1 MKVLYNPSLSL
12 KVIELNSKENI
23 EGYKILLNSFW
34 SNNIYYNYEYLIYY
48 ENDQQN
54 LRYFLLELHGE
65 PIVLMPFFMR
75 RIDSNLKLDNEF
87 YDVITPYG
95 YGGPLFDENVKNY
108 LEYFWNKVD
117 AWYSRNNVV
126 SEFVRFSL
134 RQNSDNYT
142 GNLEHTL
149 TNVRGLILEDQDKQW
164 QNFVPKVRN
173 NFRTAEKNNLSFVA
187 KIGSNISQ
195 NDIVEFHSVYI
206 DTMKRNNASEIY
218 FFSLEYF
225 QNLIFSNT
233 QNFSI
238 VFTEKDGVVISTELI
253 IFWKDTMYAFL
264 GGTRGDY
271 FHLRPNDF
279 LRVNIIKLASEL
291 KFKYYVLGGGRV
303 DGDGLYKSKKAFFP
317 KDEDPIFYTGRKI
330 INSLVYSQ
338 LTQEHTSIKTSF
350 FPAYRLPR

>member
-1 MKVLYNPSLSL
+1 MKILSSPLLAL
-12 KVIELNSKENI
+12 KVVELNSKKSI
-23 EGYKILLNSFW
+23 EEYKALLNSFW
-34 SNNIYYNYEYLIYY
+34 SNNIYYNYEYMAYY
-48 ENDQQN
+48 ENN
-54 LRYFLLELHGE
+54 LERLSYFILKKEGV
-65 PIVLMPFFMR
+65 PIIIMPFFIR
-75 RIDSNLKLDNEF
+75 QIDSNIEFSNTF
-87 YDVITPYG
+87 YDVVTPYG
-95 YGGPLFDENVKNY
+95 YGGPLFNEEFKNY
-108 LEYFWNKVD
+108 LGYFWKKVD
-117 AWYSRNNVV
+117 AWYSQNNIV

-134 RQNSDNYT
+134 RQNSENYT
-142 GNLEHTL
+142 GNLEQTL
-149 TNVRGLILEDQDKQW
+149 TNVRGLILEDQEKQW

-173 NFRTAEKNNLSFVA
+173 NFRTAEKNNLAFVA
-187 KIGSNISQ
+187 KIGSNISL
-195 NDIVEFHSVYI
+195 NDISEFHSVYI

-225 QNLIFSNT
+225 QNLIFSNA

-303 DGDGLYKSKKAFFP
+303 DGDGLYKSKKSFFP

-338 LTQEHTSIKTSF
+338 LTQEHTSINTSF